1 MASHH
6 DGPGFDDW
14 FDEPEAPLERRRRR
28 DWGGE
33 SEQAEDPWVIPEA
46 PQERARRPR
55 ARQREP
61 LYVGGHQVTT
71 TQVALIAG
79 SAVAI
84 LLAILAAAGAFSSG
98 SKRPAAATLST
109 RQIVPPT
116 TATTATTTTPTTTP
130 TPAVQAPT
138 ATLQSGD
145 SGDQVVLLQKALAAL
160 GYSAGKAD
168 GTYGPGTKQAVTA
181 FQSAHGL
188 PAIGVFGPAT
198 LAALRTALQSTS
210 GTTGTGTTTT
220 ATTAQAPTTALKPGD
235 SGSQVV
241 LLQQAL
247 TSLGYSAGSADGTY
261 GPSTTAAVTAFQ
273 TAKGLTA
280 DGVLGP
286 QTLVALQQALAGP
299 TG

>member
-1 MASHH
+1 MAGR
-6 DGPGFDDW
+6 DDDPGYDDW
-14 FDEPEAPLERRRRR
+14 FDEPEPPLERRRRR

-33 SEQAEDPWVIPEA
+33 SEQEDPWVLPEA
-46 PQERARRPR
+46 PQERSRRPR

-98 SKRPAAATLST
+98 SKSPAPATLST
-109 RQIVPPT
+109 LPIVT
-116 TATTATTTTPTTTP
+116 RHTSTQSTTTTQTQT
-130 TPAVQAPT
+130 TPAVQPPT
-138 ATLQSGD
+138 ATLNPGD

-160 GYSAGKAD
+160 GYSPGKAD
-168 GTYGPGTKQAVTA
+168 GNYGTGTKQAVTA
-181 FQSAHGL
+181 FQTAHGL

-198 LAALRTALQSTS
+198 LAALQAALASTG
-210 GTTGTGTTTT
+210 GTTGTETTTT
-220 ATTAQAPTTALKPGD
+220 STTAQAPSTALKPGD
-235 SGSQVV
+235 SGAQVV

-247 TSLGYSAGSADGTY
+247 AALGYSPGSTDGTY
-261 GPSTTAAVTAFQ
+261 GPSTKAAVTAFQ
-273 TAKGLTA
+273 TTKGLTA